1 MLNKNK
7 TNNHHQYLALFNAID
22 ALSTKYHLTK
32 DQVIKVL
39 KSVITKVYQDTFTDA
54 KLDILIDVTSQSFH
68 INKII
73 TVVADDYYEQQGNDD
88 YEINI
93 ATIKK
98 QFPNVKV
105 GDTITKD
112 ISNDLDSLMLHKIS
126 QLFISK
132 IKEEVATNMNANLGN
147 LLHSVVNGTIIS
159 INSNLG
165 ITYVKVGNNNAI
177 LLATQAIANEKLTIG
192 KTYQFYVLELNFQD
206 EDYPLILSRKDPQL
220 VSLLLRAKVPL
231 IQDGTIEIIKVARIA
246 AVNTKLLLKSNNP
259 SINPVDACID
269 FNKSLIH
276 DLEQAVFVS
285 NLKTTE
291 RIALIAYSDNPIT
304 LISNACSPTKLV
316 GIQIINKQSKKAN
329 VIVHEK
335 NYSALIGNK
344 GTNIKL
350 ICVITGWAVNIMKV
364 QDAQAMGIDYI
375 KLNNEQ

>member
-220 VSLLLRAKVPL
+220 ISLLLRAKVPL